1 MQVIDQSTS
10 RSGGTLGAPTMISL
24 TDIRIPGA
32 LDDKPVTLELPAA
45 LSWLARAAQPQHD
58 DVAPLLDAAAVC
70 IARWG
75 VAKTTAGDVAEE
87 AGCSRATLYRR
98 FPGGR
103 DQWLRAVVEREAGDV
118 VAEVLGEVA
127 RTDDLVR
134 AVALGVSG
142 AIQAMW
148 RRPVLSRLLEHER
161 ELLLPEVLMDRA
173 SHVYV
178 RLGEVAAPALSH
190 LCDPDR
196 ARTIGEWGARLV
208 VARALQ
214 PELPGGLAV
223 EDPNIVAHLASRY
236 LLPGLF
242 PERPS
247 EFGRARHLEHH
258 SSEQMT
264 STNQANHQLEAQ

>member
-1 MQVIDQSTS
+1 MRVIDQSTS
-10 RSGGTLGAPTMISL
+10 ESGSAFAPPAMISL
-24 TDIRIPGA
+24 ADIRLPGLVDA
-32 LDDKPVTLELPAA
+32 DPVVLELPAV
-45 LSWLARAAQPQHD
+45 LSWLARAAEPQHD
-58 DVAPLLDAAAVC
+58 DVAPLLDAAAAC

-142 AIQAMW
+142 AIRAMW
-148 RRPVLSRLLEHER
+148 RRPVLSQLLQHER

-173 SHVYV
+173 SHAYV
-178 RLGEVAAPALSH
+178 RLGEMVAPALNH

-208 VARALQ
+208 VARVLQ

-223 EDPNIVAHLASRY
+223 EDPDVVAHLAARY

-242 PERPS
+242 PGGLPGSGFNRPDPDRS
-247 EFGRARHLEHH
+247 
-258 SSEQMT
+258 T
-264 STNQANHQLEAQ
+264 SNNHIKHQLEAQ

>member
-1 MQVIDQSTS
+1 M
-10 RSGGTLGAPTMISL
+10 RAGA
-24 TDIRIPGA
+24 
-32 LDDKPVTLELPAA
+32 
-45 LSWLARAAQPQHD
+45 
-58 DVAPLLDAAAVC
+58 
-70 IARWG
+70 
-75 VAKTTAGDVAEE
+75 
-87 AGCSRATLYRR
+87 
-98 FPGGR
+98 
-103 DQWLRAVVEREAGDV
+103 EREGGDV

-258 SSEQMT
+258 SSQQMT

>member
-45 LSWLARAAQPQHD
+45 LSWLARAAQPQHG

-148 RRPVLSRLLEHER
+148 RRPVLSRLKGRCRWQLMVRAKTVRSLHR
-161 ELLLPEVLMDRA
+161 LL
-173 SHVYV
+173 
-178 RLGEVAAPALSH
+178 RLALSH
-190 LCDPDR
+190 KVPSGLRVHADVDP
-196 ARTIGEWGARLV
+196 G
-208 VARALQ
+208 
-214 PELPGGLAV
+214 
-223 EDPNIVAHLASRY
+223 
-236 LLPGLF
+236 
-242 PERPS
+242 
-247 EFGRARHLEHH
+247 
-258 SSEQMT
+258 
-264 STNQANHQLEAQ
+264 STL